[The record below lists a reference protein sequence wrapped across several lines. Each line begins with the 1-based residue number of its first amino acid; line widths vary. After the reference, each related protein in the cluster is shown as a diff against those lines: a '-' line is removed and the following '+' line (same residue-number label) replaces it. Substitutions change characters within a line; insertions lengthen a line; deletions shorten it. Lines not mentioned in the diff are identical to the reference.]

1 MVYLSPAIDDDS
13 QLNRM
18 NSNRL
23 TNESIIRNYLFNP
36 SFNGFFYRTDASVIE
51 QWQLWDNDDLIGS
64 RPHPPASPFGLH
76 EGLYHDD
83 TSHEIQRYL
92 LHMENEEDSC
102 SCNYSIK
109 PSSSSS
115 SSISTK
121 YSHRQS
127 EQSSIKQKTPD
138 SDDTD
143 QFNISVLNLETSSF
157 EPVSTQN
164 SFKTK
169 KPPIIIEK
177 ILPKSIPSIP
187 ILNPKLPKQLSEHSN
202 STQEVNLN
210 YIPVSND
217 SSISYRINERGEKI
231 TKEGNRIIFM
241 DVVRPNLNK
250 NQTDL
255 QSYTPSISKS
265 RSHGKRS
272 SKKHLPIYDVESIQ
286 RLYNEKKSKNQQQ
299 TNLNTTENVNND
311 SDHTKPTSTPDSLE
325 ITGGFFEDSHG
336 HKTKLNQFEV
346 QSILDHFESSSKIK
360 QQRINS
366 IISSTSSSK
375 SGSHNR
381 RSHSKT
387 TTTISSINREE
398 DPSITTVSQIQGIP
412 IKKLTSPTLSILTN
426 DKLHEYVKNIYGT
439 PQSIKSSSSST
450 RQESIKSLDKT
461 AVMNTAYV
469 SAFRYMQSSI
479 NPNLIREYRN
489 AY

>member
-1 MVYLSPAIDDDS
+1 
-13 QLNRM
+13 
-18 NSNRL
+18 
-23 TNESIIRNYLFNP
+23 
-36 SFNGFFYRTDASVIE
+36 
-51 QWQLWDNDDLIGS
+51 
-64 RPHPPASPFGLH
+64 
-76 EGLYHDD
+76 
-83 TSHEIQRYL
+83 
-92 LHMENEEDSC
+92 MEKEENSC
-102 SCNYSIK
+102 SCNSSIK

-115 SSISTK
+115 SSISTE

-127 EQSSIKQKTPD
+127 EQRSIKQKTPD

-164 SFKTK
+164 RFKTK

-177 ILPKSIPSIP
+177 VLPKPIPSIP

-202 STQEVNLN
+202 PTQEVNLN
-210 YIPVSND
+210 YIPITDVPSM
-217 SSISYRINERGEKI
+217 SYRINERGEKI

-265 RSHGKRS
+265 RSHRKRS
-272 SKKHLPIYDVESIQ
+272 SRKHLPIYDVDSIQ
-286 RLYNEKKSKNQQQ
+286 RIYDEKKSKNQRQ
-299 TNLNTTENVNND
+299 TNLNTDENVNNN
-311 SDHTKPTSTPDSLE
+311 SDHTKPVSTPDKLE
-325 ITGGFFEDSHG
+325 IIGGFFEDPHG
-336 HKTKLNQFEV
+336 HKTKLNQFEA
-346 QSILDHFESSSKIK
+346 QTILDHFESSSKIK
-360 QQRINS
+360 QQRKNS
-366 IISSTSSSK
+366 TISSTSSSK

-381 RSHSKT
+381 RSHSKIS
-387 TTTISSINREE
+387 TTISSINREE
-398 DPSITTVSQIQGIP
+398 DPSITSVSQIQRIP
-412 IKKLTSPTLSILTN
+412 IMNHASPTLSILTN

-439 PQSIKSSSSST
+439 PQSIKSSSPST

-461 AVMNTAYV
+461 AVMNAAYL

-479 NPNLIREYRN
+479 NPNLIQEYRN